1 MNEDILTSYNYKN
14 LTNAEVQFNVVNN
27 GTTKY
32 YTKILTTTIDKNINE
47 TNKIFAFK
55 IFNVY
60 SLNSDNVTALDLFC
74 RFSYGTTK
82 TLKSNCEIISDIAHK
97 GRYYEE
103 LELYTF
109 VTELSNEYKIDVFL
123 YSNENYYR
131 YYVCPYF
138 LLNDKDIEAFYKGGE
153 IYSVNEFNTIKNS
166 ITEEISWKKTR
177 KVNYGFL
184 KIMGNLDVNGNTTIE
199 TIKCKTITPKDSNS
213 DIGSNTDKFR
223 NGYLSG
229 DLLCSNL
236 KSSKFVVGGNG
247 ITPKDNTTEYPDKN
261 IKWSTE
267 KAYLIGDSLSPKVSE
282 TYNLGSTEN
291 RWNKIEVKEVKSDKI
306 SIKSSDGTYYFL
318 GVNDDGTL
326 FTYK

>member
-1 MNEDILTSYNYKN
+1 MNEDILTSYNYKS

-47 TNKIFAFK
+47 TNKIFAFR

-60 SLNSDNVTALDLFC
+60 SINSDNVTALDLFC
-74 RFSYGTTK
+74 RFSYGTAK
-82 TLKSNCEIISDIAHK
+82 TLKSNCEIISDIAHA
-97 GRYYEE
+97 GRYWEG

-109 VTELSNEYKIDVFL
+109 VTETSNECKIDVFL

-138 LLNDKDIEAFYKGGE
+138 LLNDEDIEAFYKSGE
-153 IYSVNEFNTIKNS
+153 TYSVDDFNTIKNS
-166 ITEEISWKKTR
+166 ITQEISWKKTR
-177 KVNYGFL
+177 KVNYGYL
-184 KIMGNLDVNGNTTIE
+184 KIVGNLDVNGNTTIE

-213 DIGSNTDKFR
+213 DIGSNDNKFR

-229 DLLCSNL
+229 DLSCSNL
-236 KSSKFVVGGNG
+236 KSSRFVVGGNG
-247 ITPKDNTTEYPDKN
+247 ITPKDSTKEYPDKN

-267 KAYLIGDSLSPKVSE
+267 NAYLIGDSLSPRVSGS
-282 TYNLGSTEN
+282 YNLGGPSN
-291 RWNKIEVKEVKSDKI
+291 RWNKIEVKEVLCDKVRLKSPN
-306 SIKSSDGTYYFL
+306 GTYYFI
-318 GVNDDGTL
+318 GVKDNGDL
-326 FTYK
+326 YTYK